1 MITLGTIKT
10 MSVVVILG
18 LLAGC
23 KLAVMV
29 VEGGEV
35 HVDPPF
41 NPASTC
47 SEGTICMHEIS
58 DTNYIHSFVAVP
70 KPGWRFVKWSTGD
83 SFLCSNNTSS
93 SCEVN
98 NAFLAGNEV
107 AEAIVASPKTYYL
120 MPLFEPL
127 TEIGA
132 TVTMNGKAWA
142 PMNGFGDLSWDDINA
157 VCPVTN
163 GGHCLVG
170 GKLMEYDMTG
180 WTWASVDDV
189 NGLINANLGSEAIGP
204 GPDSLPSSLVG
215 LPLHNAGFPAT
226 AFVQVC
232 GGCAAYTWKGWTSTQ
247 APVVGQAHLAE
258 VVFSVA
264 ITNFGGHATTLL
276 TDDTSAGHSAWF
288 YRTP

>member
-1 MITLGTIKT
+1 MITLRTFKT
-10 MSVVVILG
+10 LSVAVTLV

-35 HVDPPF
+35 QVDPF
-41 NPASTC
+41 FDPASAC
-47 SEGTICMHEIS
+47 SEGTICIHEIN
-58 DTNYIHSFVAVP
+58 DTSYIQSFFAVA

-83 SFLCSNNTSS
+83 NFLCPNNTSS
-93 SCEVN
+93 ACEVN

-107 AEAIVASPKTYYL
+107 AEAIVASSKTFYL
-120 MPLFEPL
+120 MPIFEPL

-142 PMNGFGDLSWDDINA
+142 PMSGFGDLSWDDINA

-163 GGHCLVG
+163 GGHCLAG

-180 WTWASVDDV
+180 WTWASVEDV
-189 NGLINANLGSEAIGP
+189 NALINSLSGSEVIGP
-204 GPDSLPSSLVG
+204 GPDNLPSSLVG
-215 LPLHNAGFPAT
+215 LPLRQAGFQAT
-226 AFVQVC
+226 SFTQSC
-232 GGCAAYTWKGWTSTQ
+232 GGCYTSTWKGWTSTQ
-247 APVVGQAHLAE
+247 AVVPGQAYLAE
-258 VVFSVA
+258 VFFSVA
-264 ITNFGGHATTLL
+264 KTNFGGHATTMLA
-276 TDDTSAGHSAWF
+276 DDSSAGHSAWF

>member
-1 MITLGTIKT
+1 MITLRTIKT

-23 KLAVMV
+23 KIAVMV

-35 HVDPPF
+35 QVDPLF

-47 SEGTICMHEIS
+47 SEGTICIHEIN
-58 DTNYIHSFVAVP
+58 DTSYTQSFFAVP
-70 KPGWRFVKWSTGD
+70 KPGWRFVKWSGGD
-83 SFLCSNNTSS
+83 NFLCSNNTSS
-93 SCEVN
+93 VCEVT
-98 NAFLAGNEV
+98 NAFLAGNDV
-107 AEAIVASPKTYYL
+107 AEEIVASPKTYYL

-127 TEIGA
+127 TTIGA
-132 TVTMNGKAWA
+132 TVAMNGKAWA
-142 PMNGFGDLSWDDINA
+142 PMSGFGNLSWDDINA
-157 VCPVTN
+157 VCPATN

-189 NGLINANLGSEAIGP
+189 NALLNSYLGSGTIGP

-215 LPLHNAGFPAT
+215 LPLRQAGFPAT
-226 AFVQVC
+226 AFQQSC
-232 GGCAAYTWKGWTSTQ
+232 GGCAAYTWKGWTSTV
-247 APVVGQAHLAE
+247 AGVPGQAHLAE
-258 VVFSVA
+258 VFFSVA

-276 TDDTSAGHSAWF
+276 TDDSSAGHSAWF

>member
-1 MITLGTIKT
+1 MITLRTFRT
-10 MSVVVILG
+10 VSVVVSLG

-35 HVDPPF
+35 QVDPLLF
-41 NPASTC
+41 PASTC
-47 SEGTICMHEIS
+47 SEGMICMHEIS
-58 DTNYIHSFVAVP
+58 DTNYNHSFFAVP

-83 SFLCSNNTSS
+83 NFLCSNNTSS

-142 PMNGFGDLSWDDINA
+142 PMSGFGDLSWDDINA
-157 VCPVTN
+157 ARAP
-163 GGHCLVG
+163 
-170 GKLMEYDMTG
+170 E
-180 WTWASVDDV
+180 
-189 NGLINANLGSEAIGP
+189 
-204 GPDSLPSSLVG
+204 SS
-215 LPLHNAGFPAT
+215 
-226 AFVQVC
+226 Q
-232 GGCAAYTWKGWTSTQ
+232 AY
-247 APVVGQAHLAE
+247 LAE
-258 VVFSVA
+258 VFFSVA

-276 TDDTSAGHSAWF
+276 TDDSSAGHSAWF